1 MWSKELGPVDI
12 SECQLHAMSLHALLM
27 YYFTTLLL
35 GGFDCSCCGREVEP
49 RGGKLI
55 PGKQVCLP
63 QPLGQPHGLQAL
75 TSILFLSNAFT
86 PDFAPRPWNRWLPD
100 EWNLM
105 SDSKAVSNCSPPVC
119 QALC

>member
-1 MWSKELGPVDI
+1 MWSRELGPVDI
-12 SECQLHAMSLHALLM
+12 SECQLHATSLHALLM

-35 GGFDCSCCGREVEP
+35 GGFDCGREVEP

-75 TSILFLSNAFT
+75 TSILFLSNAYAFT
-86 PDFAPRPWNRWLPD
+86 PDFAP
-100 EWNLM
+100 
-105 SDSKAVSNCSPPVC
+105 
-119 QALC
+119 